1 MSLDIKKLSK
11 YASLNNI
18 IRNSFYEVNKDEIEC
33 QICNLLI
40 IGPMQCPECQAS
52 LCSNCASSYKQC
64 PICRED
70 VNFKKSIMIN
80 KLLSKLSFECEN
92 CKEEV
97 PYDELISHHE
107 GSVNC
112 QKPYSSLDENYR
124 EKYFDALE
132 TIKQLEIENSKL
144 QNKIESMEYKLKCS
158 EDKSNE
164 TIQSLKSMNDLLIK
178 RDNKNKD
185 ILFKFSER
193 SNSAGITNS
202 TGDTLGGQT
211 NIENF
216 QSKYHNHNLIYKKP
230 IYEAARCNICRRII
244 LDIKNYHCDE

>member
-1 MSLDIKKLSK
+1 
-11 YASLNNI
+11 
-18 IRNSFYEVNKDEIEC
+18 
-33 QICNLLI
+33 
-40 IGPMQCPECQAS
+40 
-52 LCSNCASSYKQC
+52 
-64 PICRED
+64 
-70 VNFKKSIMIN
+70 
-80 KLLSKLSFECEN
+80 
-92 CKEEV
+92 
-97 PYDELISHHE
+97 
-107 GSVNC
+107 
-112 QKPYSSLDENYR
+112 
-124 EKYFDALE
+124 
-132 TIKQLEIENSKL
+132 
-144 QNKIESMEYKLKCS
+144 MEYKLKSS